1 MRPKPHHSSWFN
13 RRMGMIKQFI
23 QKSLSLFRFG
33 KEWIDNLL
41 GSLTEA
47 ARTISYVET
56 INPQISDTLHREIK
70 YSEEIIFKRA
80 FEENVRK
87 SLPLLKLD
95 SVKVAIDV
103 TEDLYWGKWG
113 LENTR
118 ASAHEHQ
125 LESWQYVNLSIVEPY
140 FIPLMSI
147 PYKMIDSL
155 DDCVIELLEYLRT
168 LPLKVDLVLFDRG
181 FYHWYL
187 IDYLNGH
194 NRGWAWPYVIFV
206 PQNDAM
212 KNFIE
217 QTKGSIGKFVHQ
229 DKYTRDQTSWVVK
242 TRIIILKAASKN
254 KNGDPIDWCFTTNQ
268 NLDFQILKIYRK
280 RWNIET
286 GFRIH
291 DEARIKSKSANPLIR
306 LFYHLLGMLFILVWR
321 INNQTQKYEVFK
333 RFLRIIEREFYQII
347 VLKPT

>member
-1 MRPKPHHSSWFN
+1 
-13 RRMGMIKQFI
+13 MGMIKHFI

-33 KEWIDNLL
+33 RVWIDNLL
-41 GSLTEA
+41 GNLTES

-56 INPQISDTLHREIK
+56 INSQISDTLHREIK
-70 YSEEIIFKRA
+70 HSEEICFKRA
-80 FEENVRK
+80 FEESVRK
-87 SLPLLKLD
+87 SLPLFKLN

-118 ASAHEHQ
+118 ASSHEHQ
-125 LESWQYVNLSIVEPY
+125 LESWQYVNLSIVEPF

-147 PYKMIDSL
+147 SYKMIDSL

-181 FYHWYL
+181 FYHWHL
-187 IDYLNGH
+187 IDYLNGY

-206 PQNDAM
+206 PKNDAM

-217 QTKGSIGKFVHQ
+217 QTKESIETFIHQ
-229 DKYTRDQTSWVVK
+229 DKYTRDQTSWIVK
-242 TRIIILKAASKN
+242 TKIVVLKAASKN
-254 KNGDPIDWCFTTNQ
+254 KKGEPIDWCFATNQ
-268 NLDFQILKIYRK
+268 KLGFEILRIYRK

-291 DEARIKSKSANPLIR
+291 DEARIKSKSSNPLIR
-306 LFYHLLGMLFILVWR
+306 LFYHLLGMLFILAWR
-321 INNQTQKYEVFK
+321 INNKTKKYEVFK

-347 VLKPT
+347 ILKPT